1 MSGCVGEQ
9 VCLFSYG
16 QTGAG
21 KTHTMQGSKGP
32 DGQGIIPR
40 AILKVI
46 VWVSIRHAAS
56 TMSRLH
62 QQQLVQV
69 HGAVLSLL
77 VAGWRWG
84 MKKKLRSDGC
94 CG

>member
-1 MSGCVGEQ
+1 MPYTGKNVTPLILWSADEKSVIFLCGDVQ

-46 VWVSIRHAAS
+46 SS
-56 TMSRLH
+56 LH
-62 QQQLVQV
+62 RYDCHLD
-69 HGAVLSLL
+69 HRDTDIA
-77 VAGWRWG
+77 
-84 MKKKLRSDGC
+84 
-94 CG
+94 